1 MALLNVE
8 PEGEYD
14 YAETW
19 SQIVSE
25 RHKAV
30 ARRTDLETELIE
42 IRNKISHLDEIL
54 DHMAPLA
61 GMSSGDDDFLKLG
74 LTDAVREIL
83 SGSSERMSAQ
93 DVRVALHSRNYDLS
107 SLTAPMQSIYKILSR
122 LAADHEEVE
131 RTRED
136 GRVYYQW
143 NRKPSPIT
151 DEDIPF

>member
-1 MALLNVE
+1 MEPLNAE
-8 PEGEYD
+8 PEHEYD

-19 SQIVSE
+19 SQIVGE

-42 IRNKISHLDEIL
+42 IRNKIAHLDEIL

-61 GMSSGDDDFLKLG
+61 GLSSGEDDFLKLG

-93 DVRVALHSRNYDLS
+93 DVRGALHARNYDLS

-122 LAADHEEVE
+122 LAEDYEEVE
-131 RTRED
+131 REKED

-143 NRKPSPIT
+143 KRPTSPIR